1 MNLLNDI
8 TEKYMN
14 YRNGLLTY
22 SEMLDEIIS
31 LAENEKS
38 YIIEYKANKRKTW
51 KRFTDTIYTL
61 TEVKA
66 EIERINNNDAGI
78 VFRYR
83 PL

>member
-8 TEKYMN
+8 TKKYMD
-14 YRNGLLTY
+14 YRNGFLTY
-22 SEMLDEIIS
+22 DEMLDEIIS

-78 VFRYR
+78 AFRYR

>member
-8 TEKYMN
+8 TKKYMD
-14 YRNGLLTY
+14 YRNGFLTY
-22 SEMLDEIIS
+22 GEMLDEIIS